1 MIEIDEEGNVCVHI
15 DGSHAMHDDARGH
28 SCLYVT
34 MGRGGIINQSKK
46 LGVATISSTEM
57 EVVST
62 GERFPKCA
70 WFRCFRIA

>member
-1 MIEIDEEGNVCVHI
+1 MIEIDEEGNVCIHI
-15 DGSHAMHDDARGH
+15 DGSCAMHDDAREH
-28 SCLYVT
+28 SGLYVI
-34 MGRGGIINQSKK
+34 MGRGSIINQSKK
-46 LGVATISSTEM
+46 LGVATISSTET